1 MKWLIL
7 AFDVKNKN
15 IETFENLIESNNEQV
30 DEFVF
35 TEDLSDYDLNQCM
48 TSVCQSTHC
57 IILDADKLQKCKD
70 FNFILGVLIGNKTN
84 IYIYTPKDYQIKY
97 EKFDLGFNSLV
108 KTYKTLKSLKADLLE
123 NYKDYE
129 KVEFERQSLT
139 NLLVKGIPF
148 TADSFANYVAKNDI
162 ETCEQFYAAGINPN
176 AYTSEGIPFLCV
188 AVRNDCE
195 EMVYWL
201 LDKGADLNMVSKDRG
216 YSPVMDAVWRKNY
229 SLTKLF
235 IEKGANLNLISS
247 DGQPILVLAVGNG
260 NAKIVDLLLS
270 HGADADLCDSMGMSA
285 RAYAL
290 LFKKPEII
298 EVFKKFPKKA
308 Q

>member
-7 AFDVKNKN
+7 AFDVKNKD
-15 IETFENLIESNNEQV
+15 IKTFENLIENNNEQA
-30 DEFVF
+30 DEFFF

-97 EKFDLGFNSLV
+97 EKFDLSHNSLV
-108 KTYKTLKSLKADLLE
+108 KTYKTLKSLKDDLTE
-123 NYKDYE
+123 HYEDYE

-139 NLLVKGIPF
+139 KLLIKGIPF
-148 TADSFANYVAKNDI
+148 TADSFANYVAKDNLEI
-162 ETCEQFYAAGINPN
+162 CNQFYAAGINTN
-176 AYTSEGIPFLCV
+176 AYTSDGVPFLCI

-195 EMVYWL
+195 EMVNWL
-201 LDKGADLNMVSKDRG
+201 LDRGADLNIISKDRG

-229 SLTKLF
+229 PLTKLF
-235 IEKGANLNLISS
+235 VEKGANLNLISS

-260 NAKIVDLLLS
+260 NAKIVELLLE

-285 RAYAL
+285 RAYAF
-290 LFKKPEII
+290 LFKKTEII
-298 EVFKKFPKKA
+298 EVFKKFPGKTK
-308 Q
+308 

>member
-15 IETFENLIESNNEQV
+15 IKTFENLIENNNEQA
-30 DEFVF
+30 DEFFF

-70 FNFILGVLIGNKTN
+70 FNFILGVLIGNKTSV
-84 IYIYTPKDYQIKY
+84 YIYTPKDYQIKY
-97 EKFDLGFNSLV
+97 EKFDLSHNSLV
-108 KTYKTLKSLKADLLE
+108 KTYKTLKSLKDDLTE
-123 NYKDYE
+123 HYKDYE
-129 KVEFERQSLT
+129 KTEFERQSLT
-139 NLLVKGIPF
+139 KLLTKGIPF
-148 TADSFANYVAKNDI
+148 TADSFANYVAKDNLEI
-162 ETCEQFYAAGINPN
+162 CNQFYAAGINPN
-176 AYTSEGIPFLCV
+176 AYTSDGVPFLCI

-195 EMVYWL
+195 EMVNWL
-201 LDKGADLNMVSKDRG
+201 LDRGADLNMISKDRG

-235 IEKGANLNLISS
+235 VEKGANLNLISS

-260 NAKIVDLLLS
+260 NAKIVELLLE

-285 RAYAL
+285 RAYAF
-290 LFKKPEII
+290 LFKKTEII
-298 EVFKKFPKKA
+298 EVFKKFPDKTK
-308 Q
+308 